1 MFLKMHE
8 KSLWF
13 TIHPYIWQQS
23 CIGKNLVETEMFKC
37 NFICSQVQW
46 KKSSLQ
52 SLLQFTSL
60 PFSREEAPLWQ
71 HSLGDVSIT
80 LPLPICKC
88 FAIKQRLHSAC
99 SKRRWVIHF
108 YPLFN
113 GKNCATDIKNSWV
126 RLRMACGEEWIDE
139 WANRERKRKR
149 ETDWLCDERAQFDCF
164 CESEWKLQMLQAPSP

>member
-99 SKRRWVIHF
+99 SKRRDLGHCWPRFPSEPGLESVSWRMKTEVPTGLKWGLLYLCQLKRSQNWVVSLDTLLIRPDDK
-108 YPLFN
+108 YCLF
-113 GKNCATDIKNSWV
+113 GFI
-126 RLRMACGEEWIDE
+126 
-139 WANRERKRKR
+139 
-149 ETDWLCDERAQFDCF
+149 F
-164 CESEWKLQMLQAPSP
+164 